1 MLAVFVFSPAHIT
14 RQTNSKINGQINR
27 KMTP

>member
-1 MLAVFVFSPAHIT
+1 MLAAFVFSPAHI
-14 RQTNSKINGQINR
+14 NAHINGQISGQINR